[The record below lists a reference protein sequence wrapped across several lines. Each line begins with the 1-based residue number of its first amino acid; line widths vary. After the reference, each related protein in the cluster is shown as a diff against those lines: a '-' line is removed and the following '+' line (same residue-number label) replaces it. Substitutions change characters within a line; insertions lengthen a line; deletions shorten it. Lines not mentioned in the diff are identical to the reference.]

1 MVNLSMSIFISS
13 EDLSTLFDASKL
25 SDVSDKAEIEHE
37 IESIARSCNLA
48 ANAGQKSII
57 WDKPIS
63 NEALSRLEQSNYK
76 VKSDPNSAIPDSIY
90 TISWK

>member
-1 MVNLSMSIFISS
+1 MPVSIFISN
-13 EDLSTLFDASKL
+13 EDLNTLFDASKL
-25 SDVSDKAEIEHE
+25 SDVSDKAELEHE

-48 ANAGQKSII
+48 ANAGQKSTI

-63 NEALSRLEQSNYK
+63 NEALSRLKQSNYT
-76 VKSDPNSAIPDSIY
+76 VKPDSNSAIPDSIY

>member
-1 MVNLSMSIFISS
+1 MSVSIFISN
-13 EDLSTLFDASKL
+13 EDLNTLFDASKL
-25 SDVSDKAEIEHE
+25 SDLSDKAELEHE

-63 NEALSRLEQSNYK
+63 NSTLSRLKQCNYS
-76 VKSDPNSAIPDSIY
+76 VESDPNSAIPNSIY
-90 TISWK
+90 IISWK